1 MQKLGSDKSYNQ
13 LSVFEKFPEIYSM
26 VSVATKNVEDVIGD
40 FPIKLLPFIVAL
52 VILVQGVGI
61 MTDRDFLCQ

>member
-1 MQKLGSDKSYNQ
+1 M
-13 LSVFEKFPEIYSM
+13 
-26 VSVATKNVEDVIGD
+26 EDVIAD

-61 MTDRDFLCQ
+61 MTDRDIFSCQ